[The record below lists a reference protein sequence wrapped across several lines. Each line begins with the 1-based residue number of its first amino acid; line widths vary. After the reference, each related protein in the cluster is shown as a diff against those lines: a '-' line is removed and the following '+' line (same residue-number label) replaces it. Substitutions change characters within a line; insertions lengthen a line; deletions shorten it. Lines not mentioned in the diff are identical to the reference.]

1 MWGALLFAA
10 LAGVEPPPTVEPPA
24 PPPASGG
31 AQEATD
37 DWYGAPAAVADG
49 VSLVMLET
57 SWGVKNEGLLV
68 LGGAGYLLAGPL
80 VHLAHLRGDR
90 ALGSLGLRILAAG
103 AASGAVF
110 ADFYFNRGCD
120 PDGGPP
126 CGVPVTGLVI
136 GGAVMLGAAILDDVW
151 LANDH
156 LPNDRVDAPQR
167 PVATFTPSLV
177 VTPQLGLLSFAG
189 RF

>member
-1 MWGALLFAA
+1 MFGALLIAA
-10 LAGVEPPPTVEPPA
+10 LLVVEPPPANEPPA
-24 PPPASGG
+24 PLASGH
-31 AQEATD
+31 AATS

-49 VSLVMLET
+49 ISLVMMGAAWGAKSET
-57 SWGVKNEGLLV
+57 VLF

-80 VHLAHLRGDR
+80 GHLVHGRGDR

-103 AASGAVF
+103 LASGAVF
-110 ADFYFNRGCD
+110 ADFYLNRGCD

-126 CGVPVTGLVI
+126 CGGPVTGLVI

-151 LANDH
+151 LANDR
-156 LPNDRVDAPQR
+156 LPQGPG
-167 PVATFTPSLV
+167 ATLTPSLV
-177 VTPQLGLLSFAG
+177 VTPQLGLLSLAG